1 MILSKTSSY
10 AIRILMYMASKE
22 SLLCSAEEVYQ
33 ELGIKKQYMRR
44 LLTDL
49 TKAGFIKS
57 TRGRNGGYA
66 FARNPETIFISEVI
80 NCIDGIVT
88 YNTCILGINDCRR
101 TEKCSMHKVWDE
113 TKAKIISAFTTTSIA
128 YLASYGLGEVS
139 PMLNQTK
146 YKSEP

>member
-22 SLLCSAEEVYQ
+22 KILCSAEEIYE

-66 FARNPETIFISEVI
+66 FARNPEKILISEVI
-80 NCIDGIVT
+80 GRIDGFVS
-88 YNTCILGINDCRR
+88 YNTCILGIDDCRR
-101 TEKCSMHKVWDE
+101 AEKCSMHKVWDE
-113 TKAKIISAFTTTSIA
+113 TKANILSTFRTTSIA
-128 YLASYGLGEVS
+128 YLASYGLHEAGSALIREIK
-139 PMLNQTK
+139 PN
-146 YKSEP
+146 